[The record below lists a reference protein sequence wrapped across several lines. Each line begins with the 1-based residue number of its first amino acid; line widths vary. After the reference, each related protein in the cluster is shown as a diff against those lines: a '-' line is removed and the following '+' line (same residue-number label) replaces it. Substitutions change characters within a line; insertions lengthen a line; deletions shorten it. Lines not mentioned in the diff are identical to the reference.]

1 MKMSIIFLKC
11 TNLWIISN
19 KKLGTYTPCNWRTTS
34 MLFEKN
40 KNKKRKNR
48 RRPTVIESINQCKL
62 PLIIQSRISLNLCT
76 YFVRS
81 LVRSSASPFVRPPLS
96 RNPNY
101 RSRSWSMDEQRMRLR
116 RRERMRVGPKKYSTN
131 RILDLDYWEKVCRKR
146 ILGLTMEQA
155 LSLIGRGLKRSAI
168 LPGFYRTLW
177 LPF

>member
-1 MKMSIIFLKC
+1 
-11 TNLWIISN
+11 
-19 KKLGTYTPCNWRTTS
+19 

-116 RRERMRVGPKKYSTN
+116 RRERMRVGPKKYSTEEQDSRFGLLRKSLQEENSWIDDGTSPIAN
-131 RILDLDYWEKVCRKR
+131 RSW
-146 ILGLTMEQA
+146 T
-155 LSLIGRGLKRSAI
+155 
-168 LPGFYRTLW
+168 
-177 LPF
+177 